1 MFNNPGQTPVME
13 VDQPLF
19 SLAKQLQWNF
29 PQSENGENSFLVTLA
44 ALHIEQM
51 LWGVSG
57 DWCVGVGGQ
66 QYSLTVVSQQAAKL
80 NLLPVSITYTEHG
93 TYTKYQ
99 WLLCICS

>member
-51 LWGVSG
+51 LWECLVTGLWEWVDNS
-57 DWCVGVGGQ
+57 
-66 QYSLTVVSQQAAKL
+66 T
-80 NLLPVSITYTEHG
+80 H
-93 TYTKYQ
+93 
-99 WLLCICS
+99 